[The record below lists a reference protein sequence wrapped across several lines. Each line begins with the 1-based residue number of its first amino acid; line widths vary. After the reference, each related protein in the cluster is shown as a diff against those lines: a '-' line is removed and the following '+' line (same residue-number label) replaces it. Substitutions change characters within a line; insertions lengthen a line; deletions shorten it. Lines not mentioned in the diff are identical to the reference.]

1 MLIQIVCFTK
11 RLQSNPCKAI
21 IRELCFLLLH
31 LSVPGAVAA
40 LSEEREQ
47 MIYVLLLF
55 NLSSSVTTIPTVGL
69 LTLFIVF
76 KLTEKILL
84 LKGERI
90 KNDKQPDRLCYIL

>member
-1 MLIQIVCFTK
+1 M
-11 RLQSNPCKAI
+11 
-21 IRELCFLLLH
+21 
-31 LSVPGAVAA
+31 AA
-40 LSEEREQ
+40 LLGEREQ

-84 LKGERI
+84 LKGESI
-90 KNDKQPDRLCYIL
+90 KNYKQPDQFCSIL